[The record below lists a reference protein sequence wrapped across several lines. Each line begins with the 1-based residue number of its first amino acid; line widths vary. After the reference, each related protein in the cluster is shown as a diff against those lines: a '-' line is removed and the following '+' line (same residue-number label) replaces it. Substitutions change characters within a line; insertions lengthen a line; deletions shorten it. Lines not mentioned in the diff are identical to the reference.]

1 MEGCNSR
8 QIPRVRNCFLSIS
21 CNLISFY
28 LISLRRMKNLLLIVL
43 ICISSLA
50 NAQTNRQRL
59 DDIEFELQKLKI
71 ERDGREFDR
80 QMNEQRRL
88 LEKNRDS
95 PFIILDGKV
104 IDVDKHIENRIR
116 NQYRNDWCALTW
128 TGKRFTKD
136 DSNKDNF
143 SSVRFRGI
151 MPLELFF
158 QNKSYDEIQKILQSS
173 SNQKEMIKL
182 CPILKDYNNYIEF
195 YSSRKKWD
203 FR

>member
-1 MEGCNSR
+1 
-8 QIPRVRNCFLSIS
+8 
-21 CNLISFY
+21 
-28 LISLRRMKNLLLIVL
+28 MKYILLVVL

-50 NAQTNRQRL
+50 NAQSSKQRL
-59 DDIEFELQKLKI
+59 EDIESKLDSIREEQEWRDFRNKV

-88 LEKNRDS
+88 REKNRES
-95 PFIILDGKV
+95 PYIFLNDGTV
-104 IDVDKHIENRIR
+104 IDVNKHLENQIR
-116 NQYRNDWCALTW
+116 NQYRKDWCALTW
-128 TGKRFTKD
+128 TGKRFIKD
-136 DSNKDNF
+136 DSSKDNF

-158 QNKSYDEIQKILQSS
+158 QNKSYEEIQKILQIS

-182 CPILKDYNNYIEF
+182 CPILKDYNNYFEF
-195 YSSRKKWD
+195 YSSRKKWE